1 MDDLDRVIGIQ
12 KRRVSSLYAVAK
24 KSQDKKAEQ
33 KYLDALLIL
42 KVLKG
47 EKGCCE
53 IPAPNVPDATQRQK
67 PKNTGDI
74 NRRSNRAMARW
85 ISPRCCPPV
94 RGCNRPKPYAAP
106 AECNQCWIRY
116 LDQPIEEAK

>member
-67 PKNTGDI
+67 PKKHRGYH
-74 NRRSNRAMARW
+74 
-85 ISPRCCPPV
+85 PPEQSSDGAV
-94 RGCNRPKPYAAP
+94 
-106 AECNQCWIRY
+106 
-116 LDQPIEEAK
+116 DQPEMLPSCQGMQ